1 MHIYEDQLRPKYTYE
16 IKYSLTHT
24 PSHQASSAALPV
36 PKYALFV
43 RPWTCIAKPKLMK
56 LGDTP
61 RVTTGSFGEIWK

>member
-43 RPWTCIAKPKLMK
+43 RP
-56 LGDTP
+56 
-61 RVTTGSFGEIWK
+61 